1 MNETDDNLYNRPNLN
16 WWEEIGQQHVPA
28 HYVLWDVIHT
38 RAIEIDLPVAY
49 RPWLE
54 ARLLSRN
61 ANLLSRNEWG
71 TNDGAR
77 ERIELRFAI
86 LIGIVRSLY

>member
-49 RPWLE
+49 IDLDLKHDYYPGMQIYCHEMNGERMM
-54 ARLLSRN
+54 ARGS
-61 ANLLSRNEWG
+61 
-71 TNDGAR
+71 
-77 ERIELRFAI
+77 ELNCDLQF
-86 LIGIVRSLY
+86 